1 MRTGTCNPATE
12 SGTEPLDQARQRLA
26 GVAVMLAVAFG
37 IGATPGFLG
46 LAAYQM
52 ALCKGV
58 ELVWIDLARDGGTD
72 RGGTGGGGH
81 SSLKVGGARQLPVAL
96 AKAMRDLLSG
106 AGASGAIAGEQA
118 TIHAPARLAG
128 RVPTEDV
135 AAGGV
140 RDGWCYA
147 LFAQPPP
154 RAA

>member
-1 MRTGTCNPATE
+1 MRTQSGKPAAE
-12 SGTEPLDQARQRLA
+12 SSVEPLDQARQRLA

-52 ALCKGV
+52 ALCRGV
-58 ELVWIDLARDGGTD
+58 EFVWIDLAREGGAD
-72 RGGTGGGGH
+72 RSGTGGH
-81 SSLKVGGARQLPVAL
+81 SNLKVGGARQLPVAL

-106 AGASGAIAGEQA
+106 AGATGAIAGEHA
-118 TIHAPARLAG
+118 IIHAPARLAG
-128 RVPTEDV
+128 RVQAEDV
-135 AAGGV
+135 GAGGV